1 MRATVMITDIDR
13 YFADGCGRCERFA
26 TPDCSARRWAKGLTE
41 LRRICVQAGLTE
53 TVKWGHPC
61 YMHAD
66 RNIVIIGALRQ
77 DFRISF
83 FNAALLKDPAGVL
96 EKQGPNT
103 RHPDMIRFTEISQ
116 VAAMAQTIKAY
127 LGEAKGYAEAGIRP
141 PKENTEIDLPHELV
155 DALDADQELAEAF
168 RQLTPGRQK
177 SYVINIASA
186 KTSATRASRI
196 SKFRG
201 KILSGKGA
209 NER

>member
-1 MRATVMITDIDR
+1 MITDIET
-13 YFADGCGRCERFA
+13 YFDKGCGRCDRFGTA
-26 TPDCSARRWAKGLTE
+26 DCSTRQWIKGLTE
-41 LRRICVQAGLTE
+41 LRRICVQAGLAE

-83 FNAALLKDPAGVL
+83 FNAALMKDPAGVL
-96 EKQGPNT
+96 QKQGPNT
-103 RHPDMIRFTEISQ
+103 RHPDMIRFTDNAQ
-116 VAAMAQTIKAY
+116 VAAMSKTIVSY
-127 LGEAKGYAEAGIRP
+127 LKEAKGYAEAGIRP
-141 PKENTEIDLPHELV
+141 PKEKLEFDLPHELV
-155 DALDADQELAEAF
+155 DALDADAELAEAF

-177 SYVINIASA
+177 SYVINVASA
-186 KTSATRASRI
+186 KTSATRTSRI
-196 SKFRG
+196 NRFRE

>member
-1 MRATVMITDIDR
+1 MIADIET
-13 YFADGCGRCERFA
+13 YFDKGCGRCDRFGTA
-26 TPDCSARRWAKGLTE
+26 DCSTRRWVKGLSE

-66 RNIVIIGALRQ
+66 RNIVIIGAFRQ

-83 FNAALLKDPAGVL
+83 FNAALLKDPAKVL

-103 RHPDMIRFTEISQ
+103 RHSEMIRFTDNAQ
-116 VAAMAQTIKAY
+116 VAALAQTITAY
-127 LGEAKGYAEAGIRP
+127 LQEAKGNAEAGIRP
-141 PKENTEIDLPHELV
+141 PKEKAEFDLPHELV
-155 DALDADQELAEAF
+155 DALDADTELADAF
-168 RQLTPGRQK
+168 RQLTPGRQR
-177 SYVINIASA
+177 SYVINLASA

-196 SKFRG
+196 SKFRE
-201 KILSGKGA
+201 KILSGNGA

>member
-1 MRATVMITDIDR
+1 MISDIET
-13 YFADGCGRCERFA
+13 YFDKGCGRCDRFGTA
-26 TPDCSARRWAKGLTE
+26 DCSTRRWVKGLTE
-41 LRRICVQAGLTE
+41 LRNICVQAGLTE

-83 FNAALLKDPAGVL
+83 FNAALMKDPAGVL
-96 EKQGPNT
+96 EKQGPNA

-127 LGEAKGYAEAGIRP
+127 LKEAKVYAEAGIRP
-141 PKENTEIDLPHELV
+141 PKESTEIDLPHELV

-168 RQLTPGRQK
+168 RKLTPGRQR
-177 SYVINIASA
+177 SYVINLASA
-186 KTSATRASRI
+186 KTSATRAARI
-196 SKFRG
+196 IRFRE

>member
-1 MRATVMITDIDR
+1 MITDIET
-13 YFADGCGRCERFA
+13 YFDKGCGRCDRFGTA
-26 TPDCSARRWAKGLTE
+26 DCSTRRWVKGLTE

-83 FNAALLKDPAGVL
+83 FNAALMKDPAGVL

-103 RHPDMIRFTEISQ
+103 RHPDMIRFTDNAQ
-116 VAAMAQTIKAY
+116 VAAMSKTIVSY
-127 LGEAKGYAEAGIRP
+127 LEEAKGYAEAGIRP
-141 PKENTEIDLPHELV
+141 PKEKLEFDLPHELV
-155 DALDADQELAEAF
+155 DALDADAELAEAF

-177 SYVINIASA
+177 SYVINLASA

-196 SKFRG
+196 NRFRE